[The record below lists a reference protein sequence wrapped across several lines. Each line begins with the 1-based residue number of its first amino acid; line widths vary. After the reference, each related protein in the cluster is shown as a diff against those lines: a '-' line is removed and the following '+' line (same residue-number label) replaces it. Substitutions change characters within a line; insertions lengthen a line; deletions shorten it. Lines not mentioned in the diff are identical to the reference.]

1 MNKNI
6 VSNLYRTCTE
16 LVPNLYRG
24 CTKRIFGKNR
34 GLSYIFGVLLVFLCS
49 INIQAGIKLQKQ
61 GTATQLVV
69 NGKPMLLM
77 AGELSNSAAT
87 SPQDIRK
94 ALKAMHYSG
103 VNAVF
108 VPAYWE
114 FVEPSEGKYDF
125 ALVDSVISNARK
137 REMKVIFLWFGAWK
151 NSMSCYAPLWVK
163 ENTKR
168 FPRALTENG
177 KPLEIGSA
185 FSDNLLQADKQ
196 AFCELMKHIKAVDEQ
211 ENTVVMMQVENEIGM
226 LESARDHSPLAEK
239 AYKQQVPASLLKAL
253 KLSKQGTWAEVFGTD
268 SYADE
273 KFQAYYYAK
282 YVEQLASAG
291 KAIHNIPMYVNAAMN
306 SRGRKPGEYPSAGPL
321 AHLINIWKHAAP
333 SIDIF
338 APDLYDTGYK
348 GWVAKYKRADNPFF
362 TPEVK
367 CDMNSGV
374 KAYYTFGE
382 TDAISFSPFALDQAN
397 AKVRAQVR
405 SAYRTLHQLSPILL
419 QHQGKG
425 DNWGLLFDQEDKERI
440 IEDGDLVM
448 TCRHFFTLPWDPR
461 ATDGSKWPE
470 GGGLIQKIAKNEY
483 LVAGN
488 GIVVVFQSKTEK
500 QQAEEKKLGEDGFVD
515 NGSTN
520 PKDAI
525 AVNKAKGKDASSG
538 KPQFKGKRI
547 GIGYADQ
554 VSFDKDGKM
563 QFIRR
568 DNGDQDHQGRHVRIS
583 CGDNEILHVKLYEY

>member
-1 MNKNI
+1 M
-6 VSNLYRTCTE
+6 
-16 LVPNLYRG
+16 
-24 CTKRIFGKNR
+24 TKPS
-34 GLSYIFGVLLVFLCS
+34 SYKGTLLVLLALLWCT
-49 INIQAGIKLQKQ
+49 NIMAGVRLQKQ

-69 NGKPMLLM
+69 NGKPMLLL

-87 SPQDIRK
+87 NPADIK
-94 ALKAMHYSG
+94 KAMTQMARSG
-103 VNAVF
+103 ANSVF
-108 VPAYWE
+108 APAYWE
-114 FVEPSEGKYDF
+114 FVEPQEGRFDF
-125 ALVDSVISNARK
+125 ALVDSVIACARQK
-137 REMKVIFLWFGAWK
+137 DLKVVFLWFGAWK

-177 KPLEIGSA
+177 KPLGICSA
-185 FSDNLLQADKQ
+185 FSDELLQADKR
-196 AFCELMKHIKAVDEQ
+196 AFCELMKHLKAVDEQ
-211 ENTVVMMQVENEIGM
+211 ENTVVMVQVENEIGM
-226 LESARDHSPLAEK
+226 LESARDHSLLAEK

-253 KLSKQGTWAEVFGTD
+253 KQNKKGTWSEVFGTD
-268 SYADE
+268 RYADE

-291 KAIHNIPMYVNAAMN
+291 KVIYNVPMYVNAAMN

-333 SIDIF
+333 SIDIY
-338 APDLYDTGYK
+338 APDIYDSGYK
-348 GWVAKYKRADNPFF
+348 DWVKKYKRADNPFF

-367 CDMNSGV
+367 CDGNSGV

-382 TDAISFSPFALDQAN
+382 TDAISFSPFALDQADS
-397 AKVRAQVR
+397 KVRHQLK
-405 SAYRTLHQLSPILL
+405 SAYSTLKQLSPILL

-425 DNWGLLFDQEDKERI
+425 GNWGLLFDQEDKERI
-440 IEDGDLVM
+440 IEDGDITM

-461 ATDGSKWPE
+461 ATDGSKWKE
-470 GGGLIQKIAKNEY
+470 GGGLIVRLAKNEY

-515 NGSTN
+515 NGGEAN
-520 PKDAI
+520 NQK
-525 AVNKAKGKDASSG
+525 KAAAT
-538 KPQFKGKRI
+538 FKGKRI
-547 GIGYADQ
+547 GIGYVDQ
-554 VSFDKDGKM
+554 VEVDEDGNL

-568 DNGDQDHQGRHVRIS
+568 DNGDQDHQGRHARIS
-583 CGDNEILHVKLYEY
+583 CGENKILHVKLYEY